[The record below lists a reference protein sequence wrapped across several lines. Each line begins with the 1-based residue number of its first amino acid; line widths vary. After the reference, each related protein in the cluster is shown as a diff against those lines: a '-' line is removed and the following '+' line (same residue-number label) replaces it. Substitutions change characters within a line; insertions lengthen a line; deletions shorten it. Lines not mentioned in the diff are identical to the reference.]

1 MNGLEVV
8 FLFWI
13 GMVLLA
19 VRDCCGFF
27 EEER

>member
-13 GMVLLA
+13 GMVWLV
-19 VRDCCGFF
+19 VRCCGFF